1 MILDSATRRNL
12 ELTRTLMSGSVQ
24 GSLLGVLDGTLTS
37 MGGRLLRRW
46 LSEPLLDLEELT
58 GRLDMVEAFHGDT
71 PGRTRL
77 RDLLRGVADLERLT
91 SRAVQGIARPRDL
104 SGIQGTLA
112 VLPQVIDLA
121 IQAAAGSKF
130 LESLTA
136 VDLCHDVVQLLD
148 QAITEDPP
156 AALSAGG
163 TIRPGFSAELD
174 NVVAASRDA
183 KAWVAD
189 LEKTERARTGI
200 KSLKVGYNKVF
211 GYYLEVTKANSDRV
225 PDEYIRKQTLVN
237 AERYITPDLKEYE
250 SLILNAQERIQDLE
264 FAIYRQVLD
273 QVGAAAKRL
282 LNAARA
288 LARLDVYAAL
298 AEVALMHR
306 YVRPQLSTGD
316 RIQIV
321 AGRHP
326 VVEVTQR
333 DEPFVPN
340 DVHFSPDETILV
352 ITGPNMSGKSTFLR
366 QVAHIVLMAQI
377 GSFVPA
383 DEAHIGLVDRI
394 FTRIGAQDEISAGQS
409 TFMVEMVETANLLN
423 HATARSL
430 LVLDEVGRGTSTYDG
445 ISIAWAVVE
454 HIHNHPRLR
463 CKTLFATHYHE
474 LTQLAGMLPR
484 VRNYKVAVAE
494 ERDRVV
500 FLRKILPGGA
510 DRSYGI
516 HVAQLAGLPKPV
528 IHRAEEILQVLEN
541 EARAPG
547 AGPQTATI
555 QQLPLFAVEDPLRE
569 AIQDLDISEMTPLE
583 AINKLYE
590 LQSKSD
596 SA

>member
-1 MILDSATRRNL
+1 
-12 ELTRTLMSGSVQ
+12 
-24 GSLLGVLDGTLTS
+24 
-37 MGGRLLRRW
+37 
-46 LSEPLLDLEELT
+46 
-58 GRLDMVEAFHGDT
+58 
-71 PGRTRL
+71 
-77 RDLLRGVADLERLT
+77 
-91 SRAVQGIARPRDL
+91 
-104 SGIQGTLA
+104 
-112 VLPQVIDLA
+112 
-121 IQAAAGSKF
+121 
-130 LESLTA
+130 
-136 VDLCHDVVQLLD
+136 
-148 QAITEDPP
+148 
-156 AALSAGG
+156 
-163 TIRPGFSAELD
+163 
-174 NVVAASRDA
+174 
-183 KAWVAD
+183 
-189 LEKTERARTGI
+189 
-200 KSLKVGYNKVF
+200 
-211 GYYLEVTKANSDRV
+211 
-225 PDEYIRKQTLVN
+225 
-237 AERYITPDLKEYE
+237 
-250 SLILNAQERIQDLE
+250 
-264 FAIYRQVLD
+264 
-273 QVGAAAKRL
+273 
-282 LNAARA
+282 
-288 LARLDVYAAL
+288 
-298 AEVALMHR
+298 
-306 YVRPQLSTGD
+306 
-316 RIQIV
+316 
-321 AGRHP
+321 
-326 VVEVTQR
+326 
-333 DEPFVPN
+333 
-340 DVHFSPDETILV
+340 
-352 ITGPNMSGKSTFLR
+352 
-366 QVAHIVLMAQI
+366 
-377 GSFVPA
+377 
-383 DEAHIGLVDRI
+383 
-394 FTRIGAQDEISAGQS
+394 
-409 TFMVEMVETANLLN
+409 MVEMVETANLLN